1 MNTTVEKI
9 LNLISQHGIS
19 AHKLEVDAN
28 IAISSIQ
35 AWKNGKSKPSLEAVS
50 KIADY
55 FNVSVDYLLG
65 KTATNIYP
73 VESITVFAEL
83 GTIRAGF
90 EGTIDEVP
98 TGREIEIP
106 TSFLRGRPASD
117 YFTLKVSGDS
127 MYPLFMEGDTILCL
141 RTNSVDCGDYAV
153 ILYNGD
159 EATVK
164 KVNFVPGE
172 SWLELVPINPMYQ
185 PKKLKDSELLQC
197 RVLGKVISAI
207 RQF

>member
-1 MNTTVEKI
+1 MLDKIFEILKNSKKSEYAFEK
-9 LNLISQHGIS
+9 
-19 AHKLEVDAN
+19 DAGLAQGSLKN
-28 IAISSIQ
+28 
-35 AWKNGKSKPSLEAVS
+35 WKNGKSKPSLDAVS

-164 KVNFVPGE
+164 KVNFVSGE
-172 SWLELVPINPMYQ
+172 NWLELIPINPMYQ